1 MSFEFASVVDFNS
14 LAMGLSAAQRKY
26 GLFVPMV
33 LLDYLEGI
41 ALGAINF
48 GGIQQTLAQA
58 AIRSFFQV
66 WKVDMITIKA

>member
-1 MSFEFASVVDFNS
+1 MSFDFTTLVDLNA
-14 LAMGLSAAQRKY
+14 LAMGLQAAQRKY

-33 LLDYLEGI
+33 VLDYLENM

-48 GGIQQTLAQA
+48 GGPQQMIAQA

-66 WKVDMITIKA
+66 WKIDMINTKP